1 MKITI
6 NQHGGNIMSMISIIC
21 GIIIVVLLAVTYLR
35 KPDYK
40 HKTLLSVLLILTVIF
55 IILNILW

>member
-1 MKITI
+1 
-6 NQHGGNIMSMISIIC
+6 MSMISIIC
-21 GIIIVVLLAVTYLR
+21 GIIIVILLAVTYLR